1 MKMGDDLRLE
11 DVPDGC
17 GCTEI
22 WEYMSRRRDTQSESN
37 EESEDNLS
45 TAQCNDD

>member
-1 MKMGDDLRLE
+1 MDDDTAQLE

-22 WEYMSRRRDTQSESN
+22 WEYLSERRNQETTDTE
-37 EESEDNLS
+37 EESA
-45 TAQCNDD
+45 TAES

>member
-1 MKMGDDLRLE
+1 MDDDTTQFE

-22 WEYMSRRRDTQSESN
+22 WEYLSERRNQDAESVDTE
-37 EESEDNLS
+37 EESADAE
-45 TAQCNDD
+45 A